1 MKLER
6 LSALFVAL
14 LLLASSTSAFAQ
26 KAKPKN
32 EQPYLPVDASLDMVG
47 SAQIGIWDF
56 SAISQRDLDAILRDG
71 QGGKVLSFVD
81 HGFSI
86 TSLDIAVKLGFN
98 YISIAGSSDYSVLYA
113 ESRRYVPATAKL
125 SIRVSGSNQPVSVS
139 ARILVGC
146 AARVNI
152 LVNNRAL
159 AAALEAGPAGLEVKI
174 RAINESMAFSA
185 IGFTTYA
192 PFKLVL
198 NNNGSVD
205 LAEIRKSVIEVF
217 NTYVAA
223 AGDLSNV
230 EPKIIGFRVG
240 PDFPSLD
247 KVLSIR
253 VDLISK

>member
-1 MKLER
+1 MKLNR
-6 LSALFVAL
+6 VSAFVVAW
-14 LLLASSTSAFAQ
+14 LLLATGTVVLAQ
-26 KAKPKN
+26 KTKPKN

-47 SAQIGIWDF
+47 SSQIGIWDF
-56 SAISQRDLDAILRDG
+56 SAISQRDLDAIIWDG
-71 QGGKVLSFVD
+71 HGGKTLSFVD

-98 YISIAGSSDYSVLYA
+98 YISIAGSSDYSVLYS

-125 SIRVSGSNQPVSVS
+125 SIKVSGTTQPVSVS

-159 AAALEAGPAGLEVKI
+159 AAALDAGAAGLEVKI

-185 IGFTTYA
+185 IGFTTYG

-198 NNNGSVD
+198 NNNGSID

-217 NTYVAA
+217 NAYVAA
-223 AGDLSNV
+223 AADLSNV

-240 PDFPSLD
+240 PDFPPLD
-247 KVLSIR
+247 KVLSIK
-253 VDLISK
+253 VESISK